1 MVNKTND
8 PRSENEPIDLDDDD
22 DIIELTE
29 EVIVK
34 PKKDDKTQDL
44 KSAETVAQAATA
56 AEPLRADELGR
67 EPEDEE
73 EDSIDLSGTPESE
86 AEGAVLDL
94 DEAFDDDEPEFAE
107 DRIKLTD
114 GADEIVAEDDD
125 IINFREET
133 DVHAE
138 VSDDTAADTDTDEG
152 IFQDEEEIPLEYESS
167 EDEYDFFDLDD
178 NKPLEELETI
188 TMADEEPDGGGDDDT
203 SVDPLAALDFGDDED
218 DDIIAMAEEEPDGGR
233 DDDSSV
239 DPLAELDFGDD
250 EDDDII
256 AMDAEEPDAPDLMAF
271 DDDDTLEFES
281 GGDLPDLTDEIEF
294 DFDDDVDENG
304 LAEADDDAADDSDD
318 IIARA
323 VEKSLAPDEVTAQID
338 LAMEPAFEFT
348 EDNETMA
355 EEDTADAVLTA
366 KTAEEL
372 RKLAEADDDL
382 DDIDDDIDLEFADE
396 DEVDEIADIGDLEP
410 GVETMALEDLEDIEA
425 EDDDDIIEITE
436 FDEHFPEEDERKLA
450 HAGVLD
456 VSDEDDDDF
465 LELIEVEDEEPIE
478 DEEVIEFRESDA
490 QADEDEIDSF
500 FSETLADEPVFEN
513 GEMPIVE
520 ETPALSTDMAMAT
533 APPTDEDE
541 EFDFSLDSSE
551 ISQQIDRLDTFLAD
565 DLDAEPD
572 VAALPSEPDVASLS
586 SAPSAEEETP
596 DEDQPADEEPA
607 QATAVTPDQID
618 AIVER
623 VIEEK
628 FGGNI
633 ETIIYDVIEKAV
645 SKEIDRLKG
654 ALLGGGG
661 SNQDDDE

>member
-1 MVNKTND
+1 MVNNMSETND

-34 PKKDDKTQDL
+34 PKKDDKTPDL
-44 KSAETVAQAATA
+44 KSSETAAPAAMA
-56 AEPLRADELGR
+56 AEPLKADELGR
-67 EPEDEE
+67 KPEDEE
-73 EDSIDLSGTPESE
+73 EDTIDLSGTPESE

-94 DEAFDDDEPEFAE
+94 DEAFADEDSDIDEDDIIASAIEESLGTDDDEPEYAE

-114 GADEIVAEDDD
+114 GADEDVAEDDD

-133 DVHAE
+133 EVHAQ
-138 VSDDTAADTDTDEG
+138 VSDDTAADTDTDED

-167 EDEYDFFDLDD
+167 EDEYDFFALDD

-188 TMADEEPDGGGDDDT
+188 TMVDEEPDGGRDDDT
-203 SVDPLAALDFGDDED
+203 SVDPLA
-218 DDIIAMAEEEPDGGR
+218 
-233 DDDSSV
+233 
-239 DPLAELDFGDD
+239 ELEFGDD

-271 DDDDTLEFES
+271 DDDTLEFKS
-281 GGDLPDLTDEIEF
+281 AGDLPDLTDEIEF

-304 LAEADDDAADDSDD
+304 LADTDDEAVDDSDD

-323 VEKSLAPDEVTAQID
+323 VDKTLAPDEVTAQID

-348 EDNETMA
+348 EDKESMA
-355 EEDTADAVLTA
+355 EEDAAESDEVLTA

-396 DEVDEIADIGDLEP
+396 DKVDEIADIDDLESDA
-410 GVETMALEDLEDIEA
+410 ETLALADLEDIEA

-456 VSDEDDDDF
+456 VSDEDDDF
-465 LELIEVEDEEPIE
+465 LELIEVEEDDSTE
-478 DEEVIEFRESDA
+478 DEEVIEFSKSEV
-490 QADEDEIDSF
+490 QADEDEIDNF
-500 FSETLADEPVFEN
+500 FSETLADEPAFEN
-513 GEMPIVE
+513 GEMETVE
-520 ETPALSTDMAMAT
+520 ETRALSTDMAMAT
-533 APPTDEDE
+533 APSTDEDE
-541 EFDFSLDSSE
+541 ELDFSLDSSE
-551 ISQQIDRLDTFLAD
+551 ISQQVDRLDTFLAD
-565 DLDAEPD
+565 DLAPEPE
-572 VAALPSEPDVASLS
+572 VASLPSEPEVASLPS
-586 SAPSAEEETP
+586 EPPAEAEAPA
-596 DEDQPADEEPA
+596 EDQPPDDEPP
-607 QATAVTPDQID
+607 QAASVTPDQID

-661 SNQDDDE
+661 SSQDDDE